1 MKAAWIGVVGVTVA
15 VLGGC
20 MMGPD
25 YRRPDLPVPET
36 YRFLPEDASLQALDS
51 RWWEDFGDPVLN
63 GMVEEAIRKR
73 PPPPLCW
80 PVPICFRRS
89 V

>member
-36 YRFLPEDASLQALDS
+36 YRFPCRRLTPAGGKVS
-51 RWWEDFGDPVLN
+51 V
-63 GMVEEAIRKR
+63 IRY
-73 PPPPLCW
+73 
-80 PVPICFRRS
+80 
-89 V
+89 

>member
-25 YRRPDLPVPET
+25 YRRPDLPGTGDVPFSSGR
-36 YRFLPEDASLQALDS
+36 RFLAGA
-51 RWWEDFGDPVLN
+51 
-63 GMVEEAIRKR
+63 
-73 PPPPLCW
+73 
-80 PVPICFRRS
+80 
-89 V
+89 

>member
-36 YRFLPEDASLQALDS
+36 YRFLPEDASL
-51 RWWEDFGDPVLN
+51 
-63 GMVEEAIRKR
+63 
-73 PPPPLCW
+73 
-80 PVPICFRRS
+80 
-89 V
+89 